1 MATGHLRRLF
11 SAGPTVLLVVA
22 VSCVALLGAACSSEG
37 DTKVLDP
44 DRAANADGPRPTAP
58 GAGGPTSTVAGGN
71 PALNGKVDI
80 AELVRRLDAL
90 NAETDLCTLLT
101 GQALSNVTGA
111 DINLSSL
118 LSDPTGFSQLFGALQ
133 RTYTH
138 LVDIAPADLDPP
150 LTVLQGL
157 WASLATVDVRSA
169 EAESVVARAVASPE
183 VQDANDAVASWITAN
198 CSAN

>member
-1 MATGHLRRLF
+1 VLFRLARAALVPAVLVCLALV
-11 SAGPTVLLVVA
+11 AG
-22 VSCVALLGAACSSEG
+22 ACSSESN
-37 DTKVLDP
+37 TKVLDP
-44 DRAANADGPRPTAP
+44 DRSASDDGPRPTAP
-58 GAGGPTSTVAGGN
+58 GAGGSSSTVAGGN
-71 PALNGKVDI
+71 PALNGKVDV

-90 NAETDLCTLLT
+90 QAETDLCTLLT

-118 LSDPTGFSQLFGALQ
+118 LSDPTGFTQLFGALQ
-133 RTYTH
+133 RTYGH
-138 LVDIAPADLDPP
+138 LVDIAPAEIDPS

-157 WASLATVDVRSA
+157 WGSLATVDPRSA
-169 EAESVVARAVASPE
+169 EAESVVARAIASPE

>member
-1 MATGHLRRLF
+1 MLSRL
-11 SAGPTVLLVVA
+11 ARAALVPAVLVCLALV
-22 VSCVALLGAACSSEG
+22 GAACSSES

-44 DRAANADGPRPTAP
+44 DRSANADGPRPTAP
-58 GAGGPTSTVAGGN
+58 GAGGATTTVAGGN
-71 PALNGKVDI
+71 PALNGKVDV

-90 NAETDLCTLLT
+90 QAETDLCTLLT

-118 LSDPTGFSQLFGALQ
+118 LSDPTGFTQLFGALQ

-138 LVDIAPADLDPP
+138 LIDIAPADLDPS

-157 WASLATVDVRSA
+157 WGSLATVDPRSA

>member
-1 MATGHLRRLF
+1 MLSRLARAALVPAVLVCLALV
-11 SAGPTVLLVVA
+11 AG
-22 VSCVALLGAACSSEG
+22 ACSSES

-44 DRAANADGPRPTAP
+44 DRAANSDGPRPTAP
-58 GAGGPTSTVAGGN
+58 GTGGPTSTVGGGN
-71 PALNGKVDI
+71 PALSGRVDI

-90 NAETDLCTLLT
+90 NAETDICTLLT

-118 LSDPTGFSQLFGALQ
+118 LSDPTGFTQLFGALQ

-138 LVDIAPADLDPP
+138 LVDIAPAEIDPP

-157 WASLATVDVRSA
+157 WGSLAVVDPRSA

-183 VQDANDAVASWITAN
+183 VQNANDAVASWITAN

>member
-1 MATGHLRRLF
+1 MLSRLVR
-11 SAGPTVLLVVA
+11 AALVPAVLVCLALVA
-22 VSCVALLGAACSSEG
+22 AACSSES

-44 DRAANADGPRPTAP
+44 DRSANADGPRPTAP
-58 GAGGPTSTVAGGN
+58 GTGGATTTVAGGN
-71 PALNGKVDI
+71 PALSGKVDV

-90 NAETDLCTLLT
+90 QAEPDLCTLLT

-118 LSDPTGFSQLFGALQ
+118 LSDPTGFTQLFGALQ

-138 LVDIAPADLDPP
+138 LVDIAPPDLDPS

-157 WASLATVDVRSA
+157 WGSLATVDPRSA

>member
-1 MATGHLRRLF
+1 M
-11 SAGPTVLLVVA
+11 LV
-22 VSCVALLGAACSSEG
+22 CVALFAGSCSSES
-37 DTKVLDP
+37 DTKVLTP
-44 DRAANADGPRPTAP
+44 DRSANDDGPRPTAP
-58 GAGGPTSTVAGGN
+58 GAGGANSTVVGGN
-71 PALNGKVDI
+71 PALTGKVDV

-90 NAETDLCTLLT
+90 QAETDLCTLLT

-133 RTYTH
+133 RTYVH
-138 LVDIAPADLDPP
+138 LVDIAPAEIDPS

-157 WASLATVDVRSA
+157 WGSLATVDPRSA
-169 EAESVVARAVASPE
+169 EAESVVARAIASPE

>member
-1 MATGHLRRLF
+1 MVSRLVR
-11 SAGPTVLLVVA
+11 AVLVPTLLV
-22 VSCVALLGAACSSEG
+22 CVALVGVACSSES
-37 DTKVLDP
+37 DTKVLAP
-44 DRAANADGPRPTAP
+44 EKSANADGPRPTAP
-58 GAGGPTSTVAGGN
+58 GAGGATTTVVGGN
-71 PALNGKVDI
+71 PALSGKVDI

-118 LSDPTGFSQLFGALQ
+118 LSDPTGFTQLFGALQ

-138 LVDIAPADLDPP
+138 LVDIAPADLDPS
-150 LTVLQGL
+150 LQVLQGL
-157 WASLATVDVRSA
+157 WGSLATVDPRSA
-169 EAESVVARAVASPE
+169 EAESVVARAIASPE